1 MAKSKKTVFFCK
13 ECGYESSKW
22 LGQCPGCKEVGT
34 FVEEPM
40 GAKTNNNIRRG
51 LINNKPVTINQ
62 VTADDE
68 ERITTGFGELDR
80 VLGGGLVKG
89 SLVLVGG
96 EPRNW

>member
-51 LINNKPVTINQ
+51 LFKNKPVKRNQ
-62 VTADDE
+62 FTWDDE
-68 ERITTGFGELDR
+68 ERFSTVF
-80 VLGGGLVKG
+80 V
-89 SLVLVGG
+89 
-96 EPRNW
+96 